1 MMKGILLIVEAA
13 VKGNVF
19 GPVVSRACRINLF
32 WSQLGRIKASLAT
45 VKDSPCDWKAILR
58 LEGTWWNFLVVW
70 DVALLKIEAFPGA
83 VPVDLLC
90 GCCCLLSDLMVG
102 VSVAEVVAFM

>member
-58 LEGTWWNFLVVW
+58 LEGTWWNFLVCLAVW

-83 VPVDLLC
+83 VLVDLL
-90 GCCCLLSDLMVG
+90 GG
-102 VSVAEVVAFM
+102 